1 MQSPIDLIDKICTKC
16 KKLESLTLD
25 GRILI
30 DRDEITPENPQAPT
44 NNEEKFPNLTFISI
58 EFFYPVNEDFCDNAD
73 DFAAEIDKKKKAM
86 NNFQTFLTAKFPN
99 LTHPI
104 QVDMDGYKDDEFVLF
119 CSRPLS

>member
-1 MQSPIDLIDKICTKC
+1 M
-16 KKLESLTLD
+16 D

-30 DRDEITPENPQAPT
+30 DRDEITPENPKAPA
-44 NNEEKFPNLTFISI
+44 NDEDKFPNLTFISI
-58 EFFYPVNEDFCDNAD
+58 EFFYPVYEDFCENAD

-86 NNFQTFLTAKFPN
+86 INFQTFLTAKFPN
-99 LTHPI
+99 LKHPI